1 MSKNSIMKK
10 EASGLLSI
18 EDKTSSKANEMHT
31 TIELPSL
38 EGDMQFYLGQ
48 TIVTLIR
55 LSIENDNCYSK
66 EMQRGFKVE
75 LMASVLAELNISLD
89 DIAKVYQDRKV
100 IEE

>member
-1 MSKNSIMKK
+1 MSKNGIMKK

-18 EDKTSSKANEMHT
+18 EDKTSSKANDMRT

-38 EGDMQFYLGQ
+38 EGDTQIYLGQ
-48 TIVTLIR
+48 TIVTLMR

-66 EMQRGFKVE
+66 EMQRGFKAEILASILEE
-75 LMASVLAELNISLD
+75 LDVSLD
-89 DIAKVYQDRKV
+89 DIAKVYQERKI